1 MKFLLS
7 FAVQKDHKATSLAF
21 LSTAFSPIYQ
31 PMLKQHVNLSVNF
44 NINLPNLESQ
54 TK

>member
-7 FAVQKDHKATSLAF
+7 FVVQKDHKATSLAF

-31 PMLKQHVNLSVNF
+31 PVLKQHLSVNF